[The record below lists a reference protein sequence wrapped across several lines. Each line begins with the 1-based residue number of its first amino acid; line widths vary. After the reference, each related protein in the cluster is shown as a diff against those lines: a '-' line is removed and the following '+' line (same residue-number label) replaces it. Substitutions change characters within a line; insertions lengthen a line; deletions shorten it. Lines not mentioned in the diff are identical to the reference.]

1 MSASL
6 TAPAPATGGAPPANM
21 NTKSNSTGPSYAM
34 VTKSACTTPTL
45 ISVPLANRP
54 ISYVEG
60 IPAIILTSIEEDQL
74 RKQRENTLI
83 MKFSAGMPNLYEI
96 RSHIHSEWNLERAP
110 AVGILDQ
117 RHVTLHMAS
126 TMDTNRALARTK
138 NKITTSM
145 FRLFR
150 WTPEFE
156 IGKDSSLAAVWVKM
170 YNLPLHYFNESSITR
185 LGSILGNVVGVH
197 PSTKNLTQQR
207 YAKVCVELD
216 VSQPLLEKLW
226 IGTSKDYGW
235 EISLEYEGNHAYCE
249 YCGLLGHTLGLCRKK
264 REDQGKAAVKEGRE
278 RTETNNQKQWVM
290 KNKIAQ
296 PTTEKVATQVPQ
308 VTNSEDNIMGHK
320 TPQIGSIILRNK
332 EPDMLEDTRQI
343 LIQAGLAS
351 TSHSENLLADGFL
364 HDDPQASINQNKQS
378 GILAEA
384 NSRESNKVA
393 PSPVLDNYNKTVGR
407 HEVTPLRNNFSVL
420 DTEGELQE
428 AFSNLQRSK
437 EPSPQAV
444 MNTRDFHLLAIVDEY
459 LSDGAGTR
467 DKSNIGV
474 QFTSAPNSE
483 GEGDGQD
490 EAGKRI
496 RKNKKHGAAIRRSTR
511 TVKAKTGLD
520 SYHY

>member
-1 MSASL
+1 M
-6 TAPAPATGGAPPANM
+6 
-21 NTKSNSTGPSYAM
+21 
-34 VTKSACTTPTL
+34 
-45 ISVPLANRP
+45 
-54 ISYVEG
+54 
-60 IPAIILTSIEEDQL
+60 
-74 RKQRENTLI
+74 
-83 MKFSAGMPNLYEI
+83 
-96 RSHIHSEWNLERAP
+96 
-110 AVGILDQ
+110 
-117 RHVTLHMAS
+117 
-126 TMDTNRALARTK
+126 
-138 NKITTSM
+138 
-145 FRLFR
+145 
-150 WTPEFE
+150 
-156 IGKDSSLAAVWVKM
+156 
-170 YNLPLHYFNESSITR
+170 
-185 LGSILGNVVGVH
+185 H

-216 VSQPLLEKLW
+216 VSKPLLEKLW

-235 EISLEYEGNHAYCE
+235 EISLEYEVNHAYCE
-249 YCGLLGHTLGLCRKK
+249 YCVLLGHTLGLCRKK
-264 REDQGKAAVKEGRE
+264 REDQGKAVAKEGRE
-278 RTETNNQKQWVM
+278 RAETNNQKQWVM

-296 PTTEKVATQVPQ
+296 TMKKKVATQVPQ
-308 VTNSEDNIMGHK
+308 VANSEDNTMGHK

-332 EPDMLEDTRQI
+332 EPDMLEDTRQK

-351 TSHSENLLADGFL
+351 TSHSENLVADGVI

-378 GILAEA
+378 GILAAA
-384 NSRESNKVA
+384 NNRVA
-393 PSPVLDNYNKTVGR
+393 TSPVLDNPEIHNYNTTVGR

-420 DTEGELQE
+420 DTEDELQE

-444 MNTRDFHLLAIVDEY
+444 MDTRDIQLLAIVDEY

-483 GEGDGQD
+483 GEGDGED

-520 SYHY
+520 IYHY